1 MNINEKIEYWV
12 KIAELDISVME
23 HLYESG
29 DFHYSLFIG
38 HLVLEKILKAHYV
51 KSKLETPPRSHDLV
65 KLAFA
70 SNLKLDDEHIQFF
83 LKVNTFNIEARY
95 PEEKLH
101 FYKLCTK
108 EFCLENITIIKEMF
122 LWLKSLI

>member
-1 MNINEKIEYWV
+1 LNLADEDIV
-12 KIAELDISVME
+12 TAEI
-23 HLYESG
+23 
-29 DFHYSLFIG
+29 
-38 HLVLEKILKAHYV
+38 ILKSKRFLHFGFLAHLSVEKYLKAYYV